1 MGIGRVGRR
10 ADSSEQT
17 QLHGNRPGPGPVLP
31 AGHTRG
37 AGMDEA
43 GKASVLL
50 EMGSEHIN
58 K

>member
-1 MGIGRVGRR
+1 MEGWGAELTTPSRLNYTATGQGQGRHFLLGI
-10 ADSSEQT
+10 
-17 QLHGNRPGPGPVLP
+17 
-31 AGHTRG
+31 RG

-50 EMGSEHIN
+50 EMGSEHIS

>member
-1 MGIGRVGRR
+1 MATGQGQGQGRYFLLGI
-10 ADSSEQT
+10 
-17 QLHGNRPGPGPVLP
+17 
-31 AGHTRG
+31 RG